1 MWKFD
6 DKTTRNS
13 KYSAKNTEL
22 LEIMR
27 KQFRDKVQQNKELVA
42 IIIIFTVLRFVA
54 ASFMGLMPQDAYYTY
69 YSNNPA
75 LSYFDHPPMV
85 AYMIKLFTMLLGKSA
100 FVLHLADFTVTAATI
115 GILYLF
121 LKRVLSGDTLKR
133 ALILIITA
141 PFITVLS
148 INTTPDVPLLF
159 FWALTLLLA
168 HKAITHNGVHWW
180 LLAGISAGLAFDSK
194 YTGIFL
200 PAGLFLFLLL
210 SKEHRKLIFSGRFLL
225 FASAF
230 AIAILP
236 VVIWNVQ
243 NDFISLKY
251 QSSER
256 AADITAFQFNPKLF
270 LGYFGSQLA
279 LALPL
284 LFLALFPITYKT
296 IKEYLSKKEHLPTNK
311 LFAASFALPMFIL
324 FTGIALIYWVKIN
337 WLMPVYLSATVL
349 AALYIKADKFIR
361 WQTIF
366 SAAVHLAIVAELI
379 WMPIKVNSDD
389 TWWGW
394 DKLAAK
400 TQSIR
405 EQYPDHFIFSDNSYK
420 VSAELNFYLD
430 EHIYAGNVINEKA
443 FQFALDDKDLS
454 HLYGKD
460 AIYVTTSRYQRKQA
474 SKGTTVQILSPFF
487 ASAQPLDSL
496 ILKDSQGEI
505 QRKFYFFECKEYKM
519 PVR

>member
-1 MWKFD
+1 
-6 DKTTRNS
+6 
-13 KYSAKNTEL
+13 
-22 LEIMR
+22 MR

-54 ASFMGLMPQDAYYTY
+54 ATFMGLMPQDAYYTY
-69 YSNNPA
+69 YSDNLA

-168 HKAITHNGVHWW
+168 HKAITNGNPLWW
-180 LLAGISAGLAFDSK
+180 LAAGLAAGLAFDSK

-225 FASAF
+225 FATAF
-230 AIAILP
+230 ALAILP

-256 AADITAFQFNPKLF
+256 AADITAFQFKPKLF

-296 IKEYLSKKEHLPTNK
+296 IKVHLPRFGKKQNETVHIEEISPRNK

-324 FTGIALIYWVKIN
+324 FTGVALIYWVKIN

-349 AALYIKADKFIR
+349 SALYIKADKFIR

-366 SAAVHLAIVAELI
+366 SVVTHLVIVAELI

-400 TQSIR
+400 TQSIK
-405 EQYPDHFIFSDNSYK
+405 EQHPSHFIFSDNSYK
-420 VSAELNFYLD
+420 VSAVLNFYLD
-430 EHIYAGNVINEKA
+430 EHVYAGNVINEKA

-474 SKGTTVQILSPFF
+474 SKGTTGQILAPFF
-487 ASAQPLDSL
+487 ASVQPLDSL